1 MAAKKG
7 GKKKRI
13 RTLIYVRMSLFIQVF
28 LDSPP
33 PHCSLILSLFMILF
47 EQSDLSPFPS
57 RVAAKHLV
65 SKKTALLI
73 A

>member
-28 LDSPP
+28 LDS